1 MYEISVVT
9 TFSAAHSLRDYEG
22 ECARVHGHN
31 WQVRVTVCA
40 KEPGA
45 NGIAIDFR
53 DLKRLTNEVVARLD
67 HTNINEVEP
76 FDKINPTSENIARWL
91 CDELRPKM
99 SASAVTLARVD
110 VQENENSCVSFFP
123 D

>member
-22 ECARVHGHN
+22 ECAKVHGHN
-31 WQVRVTVCA
+31 WKVRVTVCA

-53 DLKRLTNEVVARLD
+53 DLKRLTNEVVGGLD
-67 HTNINEVEP
+67 HTYINEVAP
-76 FDKINPTSENIARWL
+76 FDAVNPTSENIARWL
-91 CDELRPKM
+91 CEELRPKL
-99 SASAVTLARVD
+99 STTGVRLARID

>member
-9 TFSAAHSLRDYEG
+9 GFSAAHSLRDYEG
-22 ECARVHGHN
+22 ECAKVHGHN

-40 KEPGA
+40 DEPGA

-53 DLKRLTNEVVARLD
+53 DLRRLTNEVVARLD
-67 HTNINEVEP
+67 HTHINEVEP

-91 CDELRPKM
+91 CDELRAKL
-99 SASAVTLARVD
+99 STTGVRLARID
-110 VQENENSCVSFFP
+110 VQENENSCVSYFP

>member
-9 TFSAAHSLRDYEG
+9 GFSAAHSLRDYEG

-31 WQVRVTVCA
+31 WRVRVTVRA
-40 KEPGA
+40 DEPGA

-67 HTNINEVEP
+67 HTCINEVAP
-76 FDKINPTSENIARWL
+76 FDVRNPTSENIARWL
-91 CDELRPKM
+91 CEELRPKL
-99 SASAVTLARVD
+99 SASGVTLARID
-110 VQENENSCVSFFP
+110 VQENENSSVSYFP

>member
-22 ECARVHGHN
+22 ECAKVHGHN

-53 DLKRLTNEVVARLD
+53 DLKRLMNEVVGCLD
-67 HTNINEVEP
+67 HTYINEVAP
-76 FDKINPTSENIARWL
+76 FDAMNPTSENIARWL
-91 CDELRPKM
+91 CEELRPKL
-99 SASAVTLARVD
+99 STTGVRLARID

>member
-9 TFSAAHSLRDYEG
+9 GFSAAHSLRDYEG

-31 WQVRVTVCA
+31 WQVRVAVRA
-40 KEPGA
+40 EEPGA

-53 DLKRLTNEVVARLD
+53 DLKRLTNEVLARLD
-67 HTNINEVEP
+67 HTYINEVEP
-76 FDKINPTSENIARWL
+76 FDEMNPTSENIARWL
-91 CDELRPKM
+91 CEELQSKL
-99 SASAVTLARVD
+99 SASGVKLARID